1 MSKFDFAK
9 GVSMIVS
16 GTANWANL
24 TERSG
29 PNKLSEKYMVELTL
43 DDASVQELTT
53 MKILN
58 HVNIKRQDGT
68 LKYEKPTIRLKSKNA
83 PRVYDLKKDLFNDLI
98 GNGSKLRCQI
108 TIKSYEMAGKK
119 GLTCYINKALVLE
132 LLDADQV
139 DDSAFW
145 SDIPSELTEN
155 VSAEQSATP
164 VSDASTAFS
173 DDVSD
178 DDLPF

>member
-43 DDASVQELTT
+43 DDSSVQELTS
-53 MKILN
+53 MKIID

-68 LKYEKPTIRLKSKNA
+68 LKYEKPTMRLKSKNA
-83 PRVYDLKKDLFNDLI
+83 PRVYDLKKDIFNDLI

-108 TIKSYEMAGKK
+108 TIKSYELGGKK
-119 GLTCYINKALVLE
+119 GLTCYINKALILE
-132 LLDADQV
+132 LLDVDQV

-145 SDIPSELTEN
+145 ADIPSELTQN
-155 VSAEQSATP
+155 VSNELTQTP
-164 VSDASTAFS
+164 TTDASSAFS
-173 DDVSD
+173 DDAGD

>member
-1 MSKFDFAK
+1 
-9 GVSMIVS
+9 MIVS

-43 DDASVQELTT
+43 DDSSVQELTS
-53 MKILN
+53 MKIID

-68 LKYEKPTIRLKSKNA
+68 LKYEKPTMRLKSKNA
-83 PRVYDLKKDLFNDLI
+83 PRVYDLKKDIFNDLI

-108 TIKSYEMAGKK
+108 TIKSYELGGKK
-119 GLTCYINKALVLE
+119 GLTCYINKALILE
-132 LLDADQV
+132 LLDVDQV

-145 SDIPSELTEN
+145 ADIPSELTQN
-155 VSAEQSATP
+155 VSNELTQTP
-164 VSDASTAFS
+164 TTDASTAFS
-173 DDVSD
+173 DDAGD